1 MTTLRHLQTPSAV
14 LPLLVFLSGCGGDG
28 PTVVKVTGRLTY
40 KGQPVTNAIIQFQP
54 EYGRQSWAATDHD
67 GRFKVNYDR
76 HQDGAVVGKHKVWVE
91 IRPTTPAEQEAAM
104 LGKRI
109 IPAKE
114 LAAFFEKYKAEN
126 TPLTAV
132 EITKKTKELDLNLD

>member
-1 MTTLRHLQTPSAV
+1 MTPLRSRSLSLAA
-14 LPLLVFLSGCGGDG
+14 LPLLAVLAGCGSDG
-28 PTVVKVTGRLTY
+28 PTIVKVTGRLTY
-40 KGQPVTNAIIQFQP
+40 KGQPVTNAILQFQP
-54 EYGRQSWAATDHD
+54 EYGRQSWAQTDAE
-67 GRFKVNYDR
+67 GRFKINYDR
-76 HQDGAVVGKHKVWVE
+76 QQDGAVIGKHKVWVE

-126 TPLTAV
+126 SPLTV
-132 EITKKTKELDLNLD
+132 EITKKTKELELNLD